1 MTSYLLLR
9 NNKESGPYSLEDL
22 VSLGLKAY
30 DLVWVK
36 GKSAA
41 WRYPGEIPEL
51 QEWAPAVEEQ
61 PYDRFFKKPSETR
74 PVLQE
79 SKPAA
84 AREELPSAKV
94 QAPVQ
99 PAQTVFTPKKSVFV
113 TLPNQKQQASLAEKP
128 QINQNESNPNES
140 YQNESYK
147 QYQPGKKADPVY
159 EEPSLPEQTIT
170 IKENPVAAE
179 VKYSQPLDEIK
190 EMYVKTLQDRRQR
203 IATKNFLIQAVK
215 KVAII
220 LTIVGAGV
228 VIGFTLKSRSG
239 NKPVIAGESVSPSM
253 KAIPPT
259 DTDATIT
266 NNQPLVPQNEEAP
279 QPAEGSIISGN
290 SFAENNKNLQ
300 SYKSA
305 DVSENVYEQQLAVKA
320 PPKEKE
326 ITRKEINLEDETT
339 PGLTVDSR
347 TGERSRKLRTPAEQ
361 ETPEDFNEPTD
372 EEKNEPRKR
381 VNEPKAVMGSKS
393 LTKQVSVKSNDYKI
407 VAFGGIRDLQLTVY
421 NDSKY
426 ILDNVTVELQY
437 FKPSMEILKSETLQ
451 FRSVSPNGS
460 LTLRVPDTNRGV
472 KVSYKITHI
481 LSTQSAKELADL

>member
-61 PYDRFFKKPSETR
+61 PYDRFYKKPSETK
-74 PVLQE
+74 PALQE
-79 SKPAA
+79 SKPETI
-84 AREELPSAKV
+84 REELPAAKV

-99 PAQTVFTPKKSVFV
+99 SAQPVFTPRKSVFV
-113 TLPNQKQQASLAEKP
+113 TLPNQKPAASLAEKP
-128 QINQNESNPNES
+128 QSDPYEG
-140 YQNESYK
+140 YQ
-147 QYQPGKKADPVY
+147 QYQPGKKPVSTY
-159 EEPSLPEQTIT
+159 EEPTPPEQTIT

-179 VKYSQPLDEIK
+179 IKYSQPLDEIK

-203 IATKNFLIQAVK
+203 IATKTFLIQAAK

-220 LTIVGAGV
+220 LVIVGAGV

-239 NKPVIAGESVSPSM
+239 NKPVIAGESVSPSTEV
-253 KAIPPT
+253 ITPT
-259 DTDATIT
+259 DTEATIT
-266 NNQPLVPQNEEAP
+266 NNQPLAPQNEEVQ
-279 QPAEGSIISGN
+279 QPAEGTIITGN
-290 SFAENNKNLQ
+290 SFAESNKNLQ
-300 SYKSA
+300 SYKA
-305 DVSENVYEQQLAVKA
+305 PAASENVYEQQLAVKT

-326 ITRKEINLEDETT
+326 ITREEKIINLEDEPTK
-339 PGLTVDSR
+339 GLTVDSR
-347 TGERSRKLRTPAEQ
+347 TGERSRKLRTPTDQ
-361 ETPEDFNEPTD
+361 ESTEDYNEPVV
-372 EEKNEPRKR
+372 EEKTEPRKR
-381 VNEPKAVMGSKS
+381 ANEPKAVMSSKS
-393 LTKQVSVKSNDYKI
+393 ITKQVSVKSNDYKI

-437 FKPSMEILKSETLQ
+437 FKPSMEIVKSETLQ

-472 KVSYKITHI
+472 KVSYKITNI

>member
-61 PYDRFFKKPSETR
+61 PYDRFFKKPSETK
-74 PVLQE
+74 PALQE
-79 SKPAA
+79 SKTAA
-84 AREELPSAKV
+84 TREELPAAKI

-99 PAQTVFTPKKSVFV
+99 PTQPVFTPKKSVFV
-113 TLPNQKQQASLAEKP
+113 TLPNQKQQVSPLEKP
-128 QINQNESNPNES
+128 QSNPNES
-140 YQNESYK
+140 YQDESYQ

-179 VKYSQPLDEIK
+179 IKYSQPLDEIK

-203 IATKNFLIQAVK
+203 IATKNFLIQAMK

-220 LTIVGAGV
+220 LAIVGAGV
-228 VIGFTLKSRSG
+228 VIGFTLKSRTG
-239 NKPVIAGESVSPSM
+239 NKPVIAGESVSPS
-253 KAIPPT
+253 KEAITPT
-259 DTDATIT
+259 DTETTIT

-279 QPAEGSIISGN
+279 QPAEGSIITGN

-300 SYKSA
+300 SYKSPA
-305 DVSENVYEQQLAVKA
+305 VSENVYEQQLAAKA

-347 TGERSRKLRTPAEQ
+347 TGERSRKLRTPADK
-361 ETPEDFNEPTD
+361 ETTEDFNEPVV
-372 EEKNEPRKR
+372 EEKTEPGKR
-381 VNEPKAVMGSKS
+381 VNQPKAVMGSKS

-472 KVSYKITHI
+472 KVSYKITNI
-481 LSTQSAKELADL
+481 LSIQSAKELADL